1 MTVKRTAA
9 IIFDI
14 GKITQARNIIEC
26 EILSRQQF
34 FKLIHDLVLS
44 TQVLDDFFFQV
55 DSRIFTYNT
64 HKHVYRKITLI
75 TSFSDIVLCCLSRKS
90 KSLPSQYSNTV
101 QNLDGDTTVFTKIT
115 QRNTQYALLNVN
127 KYT

>member
-34 FKLIHDLVLS
+34 FKLVLS
-44 TQVLDDFFFQV
+44 NDFFFQV

>member
-101 QNLDGDTTVFTKIT
+101 QNLNGDTTVFTKIT